1 MNKFSLS
8 ALTLGVTLSL
18 SACATLVPERPAVT
32 PDLPQTWPTT
42 PEHGA
47 APDAMPPP
55 GGTPVSDIQWQ
66 VFLSEPR
73 LQSLIGQAL
82 DNNRDLRVAIL
93 NVQRARAQYRIQRAD
108 RVPALAASGTLT
120 RTGGDAPVTDEYVAQ
135 LGIAEFELD
144 LFGRVHNL
152 SQAALQ
158 QYFATESTQ
167 HSARLSLIA
176 EVTRAWLQLAADL
189 ESQRIAQ
196 ATLESH
202 ETGFRLTQRRHQ
214 LGAVSGLD
222 VAQARTVVETVRSD
236 TARYAGLIAQ
246 DINALRL
253 LVGGPLDPALLPER
267 FTPDVSGVTAL
278 PAGLPSDV
286 LLNRP
291 DVRAAEYRLLAA
303 NANIGAARA
312 AFFPSIRLTAGIGSI
327 SPELSGLFD
336 DGTGFWSIMPR
347 ITLPIFQG
355 GRLRAA
361 LGVATAD
368 RDIALADYER
378 SIQTGFRE
386 VADALALSA
395 TLAQQV
401 QAQEALVEAAARAQ
415 ELSEARY
422 RAGRDSYLNLL
433 DAQRTLYSARQSL
446 VATQLAEQ
454 NNRITLYRVL
464 GGGWKHLAQE

>member
-1 MNKFSLS
+1 MTKFSLTT
-8 ALTLGVTLSL
+8 LTLGVALSL
-18 SACATLVPERPAVT
+18 SGCATLVPERPAAA
-32 PDLPQTWPTT
+32 PDIPQAWPSA

-47 APDAMPPP
+47 APDAAPQT
-55 GGTPVSDIQWQ
+55 GGTPVSDIRWQ
-66 VFLSEPR
+66 VFLTEPR
-73 LQSLIGQAL
+73 LRSLVEQAL
-82 DNNRDLRVAIL
+82 ANNRDLRIAVL
-93 NVQRARAQYRIQRAD
+93 NVQRTRAQYRIQRAD
-108 RVPALAASGTLT
+108 RVPAIGVTGTLT

-135 LGIAEFELD
+135 VGIAEFELD

-152 SQAALQ
+152 SEAALQ
-158 QYFATESTQ
+158 QYFATEAAQ
-167 HSARLSLIA
+167 HSARLSLVA
-176 EVTRAWLQLAADL
+176 EVTSLWLQLAADL

-202 ETGFRLTQRRHQ
+202 ETGFRLTQRRHE

-253 LVGGPLDPALLPER
+253 LVGGAIDPAVLPEG
-267 FTPDVSGVTAL
+267 FTPNVSGLTPL

-291 DVRAAEYRLLAA
+291 DVRATEYRLLAA

-361 LGVATAD
+361 LGVATVD

-386 VADALALSA
+386 VADALALSS

-401 QAQEALVEAAARAQ
+401 QAQEDLVEAALQAQ

-446 VATQLAEQ
+446 VSTQLAEQ

-464 GGGWKHLAQE
+464 GGGWKDVAQP